1 MRISPF
7 LNKKTGSTS
16 CSPRSTNAGLYAR
29 FEKVKDGE
37 TKTVEHVDG
46 ISVVV
51 GQIDG
56 FPEAHER
63 VNEALRLLSTIKIT
77 RRGAELLLAN
87 FELNERNRPLLGIET
102 MGDVVAEMEK
112 TRPRRRDGGS
122 VTAPLDRRHGGGH
135 EHRRHEA
142 DPPRETR
149 CSRTAQTLGTRLGEA
164 AGRATYGY
172 ALGSRGS
179 TQETEE
185 QALTLRGPERERNRR
200 ENPRCVRHGGIFPC
214 VQEQPRDRH
223 GHEAHCRRRGP

>member
-1 MRISPF
+1 MAITLHAHIPF
-7 LNKKTGSTS
+7 PEQEDGLDVVF
-16 CSPRSTNAGLYAR
+16 PRSTNAGLYAR

-112 TRPRRRDGGS
+112 HGPAVATAEASPRPSTGDTVVGMNTGD
-122 VTAPLDRRHGGGH
+122 TKPIPLAKPGAPAPRKLS
-135 EHRRHEA
+135 EHDWA
-142 DPPRETR
+142 K
-149 CSRTAQTLGTRLGEA
+149 
-164 AGRATYGY
+164 
-172 ALGSRGS
+172 
-179 TQETEE
+179 
-185 QALTLRGPERERNRR
+185 LRGEQPTDTHSAAEEALKRLRNRR
-200 ENPRCVRHGGIFPC
+200 
-214 VQEQPRDRH
+214 
-223 GHEAHCRRRGP
+223 